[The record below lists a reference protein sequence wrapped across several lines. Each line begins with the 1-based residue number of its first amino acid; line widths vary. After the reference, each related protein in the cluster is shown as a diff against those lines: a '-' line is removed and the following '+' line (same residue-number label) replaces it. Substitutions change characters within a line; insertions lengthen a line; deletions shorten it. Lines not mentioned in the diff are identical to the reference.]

1 MRVVYWARLPHL
13 KAAVAARLQAV
24 AGAQVTVVDTLEET
38 LAALPGA
45 QALVTLDAPVAD
57 AHRVLEAI
65 AAPGAT
71 VRWLHFLSAGREG
84 FEAVGFPPA
93 LTVTYAEGGVA
104 PTVAEHVMMLAL
116 ALVRRL
122 PDCLAA
128 QAEGQW
134 QRSRVSAAT
143 GSLEGATLGIIGY
156 GEIGRALLPRAAAF
170 GMRVIAASRRP
181 KDDPGL
187 AAFHT
192 LDDVD
197 TLLAESDV
205 IVLALALTPET
216 HHFLD
221 RDRLARCKPGAI
233 VINVAR
239 GGVLDPVALA
249 EALASGQLGGAGL
262 DVTEPEP
269 LPDGDPLWRAPNLII
284 TPHLGGAGSQAS
296 TTRLAEGA
304 GANLARFV
312 AGEPLRHV
320 VRQGR

>member
-13 KAAVAARLQAV
+13 KAAVAAHLQAV
-24 AGAQVTVVDTLEET
+24 PGAEVTVVDTLDET

-45 QALVTLDAPVAD
+45 QGLVTMDASAAD
-57 AHRVLEAI
+57 ARRVLDGI
-65 AAPGAT
+65 AGPGGT

-84 FEAVGFPPA
+84 FEAVGFPPS

-128 QAEGQW
+128 QADGQW
-134 QRSRVSAAT
+134 RRQIGART

-170 GMRVIAASRRP
+170 GMRVVAASRRP
-181 KDDPGL
+181 KDDAVL
-187 AAFHT
+187 AACHG

-197 TLLAESDV
+197 TLLAQADV

-216 HHFLD
+216 RHFMN
-221 RDRLARCKPGAI
+221 RERLARCKPGALI
-233 VINVAR
+233 INVAR
-239 GGVLDPVALA
+239 GGVLDPEALA
-249 EALASGQLGGAGL
+249 EALASGQVGGAGL

-269 LPDGDPLWRAPNLII
+269 LPDGHPLWQAPNLII

-296 TTRLAEGA
+296 TARLAEGA
-304 GANLARFV
+304 AANLARFV
-312 AGEPLRHV
+312 AGESLQHV
-320 VRQGR
+320 VQAGR